1 MNVRI
6 LASLAA
12 LLAGCSTEHHPKTAE
27 AVSLATQ
34 VVRVAPAREISQ
46 PVGDEVI
53 GTVHARSVAAI
64 SSSIMGNV
72 RALKVTVGSHVRAGD
87 VLVQLSA
94 GEIDAKANQ
103 ASAMFA
109 QAELD
114 LKRAEQLKASQ
125 SIPAS
130 RYEATAAQ
138 FRVAQATL
146 AEANVMRG
154 YTTLRAPFAGV
165 ITEKHCDVGDLAVP
179 GKPLLVLEKPGALRL
194 EAAVP
199 EVIAQLLHLGDVL
212 SARLDSVA
220 LPLPA
225 TVSELSPSADP
236 ISRTVLVKLD
246 LPDTPA
252 LRPGMFGRLTVQT
265 GQERVVVVP
274 APAIVR
280 RGQMELVFVVKD
292 GKAQLRIVRTGR
304 EQQGAAEVLSGLDDR
319 ELVVVDNARA
329 LVDGQTVEVK
339 P

>member
-1 MNVRI
+1 MNLRI
-6 LASLAA
+6 LGILTP
-12 LLAGCSTEHHPKTAE
+12 LLVSCTAEHHPKAAE
-27 AVSLATQ
+27 LPPLASQAVSVASAR
-34 VVRVAPAREISQ
+34 VVNQS
-46 PVGDEVI
+46 VGDEVI

-72 RALKVTVGSHVRAGD
+72 RALKVTVGSHVRAGE

-103 ASAMFA
+103 ASAMFS

-130 RYEATAAQ
+130 RYEAMTAQ
-138 FRVAQATL
+138 FRVAEATL

-165 ITEKHCDVGDLAVP
+165 ITEKRCDVGDLAVP
-179 GKPLLVLEKPGALRL
+179 GKPLLVLESPGALRL

-199 EVIAQLLHLGDVL
+199 EVIAQLLHRGDVL
-212 SARLDSVA
+212 SARIDSIPQ
-220 LPLPA
+220 PLSA

-236 ISRTVLVKLD
+236 VSRTVLVKLD
-246 LPDTPA
+246 LPNTPA
-252 LRPGMFGRLTVQT
+252 LRPGMFGRLSVQT
-265 GQERVVVVP
+265 GQEHAVVVP
-274 APAIVR
+274 TPAVVK
-280 RGQMELVFVVKD
+280 RGQMELVFVVRED
-292 GKAQLRIVRTGR
+292 KAQLRIVRTGR
-304 EQQGAAEVLSGLDDR
+304 THDGATEILAGLDGS
-319 ELVVVDNARA
+319 EPVVVDNAA
-329 LVDGQTVEVK
+329 LLVDGQPLEVK

>member
-1 MNVRI
+1 MNLRI
-6 LASLAA
+6 LGILTSLLVSCTA
-12 LLAGCSTEHHPKTAE
+12 EHHPKTAE
-27 AVSLATQ
+27 LPPLASQAVS
-34 VVRVAPAREISQ
+34 VVPARVVNQS
-46 PVGDEVI
+46 VGDEVI

-72 RALKVTVGSHVRAGD
+72 RALRVTVGSRVRAGE

-103 ASAMFA
+103 ASAMFS

-130 RYEATAAQ
+130 RYEAMTAQ
-138 FRVAQATL
+138 FRVAEATL

-165 ITEKHCDVGDLAVP
+165 ITEKRCDVGDLAVP
-179 GKPLLVLEKPGALRL
+179 GKPLLVLESPGALRL

-199 EVIAQLLHLGDVL
+199 EVIAQVLHRGDVL
-212 SARLDSVA
+212 SARIDSIPQ
-220 LPLPA
+220 PLSA

-246 LPDTPA
+246 LPNTEA
-252 LRPGMFGRLTVQT
+252 LRPGMFGRLSVQT
-265 GQERVVVVP
+265 GQERAVVVP
-274 APAIVR
+274 TPAVVK
-280 RGQMELVFVVKD
+280 RGQMELVFVVKED
-292 GKAQLRIVRTGR
+292 KAQLRIVRTGR
-304 EQQGAAEVLSGLDDR
+304 AHDGVTEVLAGLDGD
-319 ELVVVDNARA
+319 EPVVVDNAA
-329 LVDGQTVEVK
+329 LLVDGQPVEVK